1 METKNIILLQAADGC
16 KLYNEKDG
24 TCVLSVLITDG
35 NTSDWEEITDAEATA
50 LQAEWDAAAE
60 AERNAEAAPT
70 E

>member
-35 NTSDWEEITDAEATA
+35 DTRGWREITDE
-50 LQAEWDAAAE
+50 E
-60 AERNAEAAPT
+60 AEQLEA
-70 E
+70 